1 MITAILLVLCS
12 GLAHAVWNLFTKR
25 SLNKQ
30 VFLWLIHIASAIM
43 LLPYLAFELSRAS
56 IPMEGW
62 LFIGI
67 SALFQVGYGLLL
79 PQTYRYGDMSQMYP
93 IMRGTGALFVPILS
107 VWIYRE
113 SLSGTGWLGVCCI
126 VAGLFAISGVAR
138 RGKPGDAD
146 YRSLLLALAVGCCIT
161 GYVMTD
167 KMVLNWLSPVS
178 LIELG
183 NLAYVLAL
191 LPAVLKS
198 RGIRRE
204 WTANRRTI
212 LLGTIFSP
220 GSYLLF
226 LLAMTL
232 APLSHIAP
240 IREIGTVF
248 GTLFGIYW
256 LKEKAGRSRVFM
268 SAVITAGILV
278 IGLWGGS

>member
-1 MITAILLVLCS
+1 MLVAILLVLSS

-25 SLNKQ
+25 SHNKQ
-30 VFLWLIHIASAIM
+30 VFLWLIHITSAIM
-43 LLPYLAFELSRAS
+43 LLPLFLIELTRAS
-56 IPMEGW
+56 IPTEGW
-62 LFIGI
+62 LFIGL
-67 SALFQVGYGLLL
+67 SALFQIGYGLLL
-79 PQTYRYGDMSQMYP
+79 PQTYRFGDMSQMYP

-113 SLSGTGWLGVCCI
+113 SLSFAGWLGVCCI
-126 VAGLFAISGVAR
+126 VAGLFAISGVTQR
-138 RGKPGDAD
+138 RNAANSD
-146 YRSLLLALAVGCCIT
+146 YRKLLLALAVGCCIT

-167 KMVLNWLSPVS
+167 KMVLNWISPVS
-178 LIELG
+178 LIELS

-204 WTANRRTI
+204 WTANRSTI

-232 APLSHIAP
+232 APLSHLAP

-256 LKEKAGRSRVFM
+256 LKEKAGRSRILM

-278 IGLWGGS
+278 IGVWGGS

>member
-1 MITAILLVLCS
+1 MLIAILLVLSS

-25 SLNKQ
+25 SQNKQ
-30 VFLWLIHIASAIM
+30 VFLWLIHIASAVM
-43 LLPYLAFELSRAS
+43 LLPFFVIELSSAS
-56 IPMEGW
+56 IPAEGW
-62 LFIGI
+62 LFIAL
-67 SALFQVGYGLLL
+67 SALFQIGYGLLL
-79 PQTYRYGDMSQMYP
+79 PQTYRFGDMSQMYP

-113 SLSGTGWLGVCCI
+113 SLSVPGWLGVGCI

-138 RGKPGDAD
+138 LRPMNGPESRK
-146 YRSLLLALAVGCCIT
+146 LLLALAVGCCIT

-167 KMVLNWLSPVS
+167 KMVLNWLSPVA

-204 WTANRRTI
+204 WKANRSTI
-212 LLGTIFSP
+212 LLGTMFSP

-232 APLSHIAP
+232 APLSYLAP

-248 GTLFGIYW
+248 GTIFGIYW
-256 LKEKAGRSRVFM
+256 LKESAGRSRVAM

-278 IGLWGGS
+278 IGIWGGS